1 MTGEDW
7 VRGFCIK
14 VGKELASD
22 LYQELFLILCEKPES
37 WIVEKYESGYWAGFV
52 SRIILNQFYGKR
64 TSFEKNFL
72 RPIGMEDT
80 SQVEI
85 AHEDEPYTEHHQ
97 EAIDAVLEKCDWYE
111 SRIWE
116 LWSKGDDNIR
126 PRSARAIARVTD
138 ISRQEILRV
147 VNELKIK
154 INDEYLVRNNRSQL
168 SLHDI
173 CLRDR
178 LEGED

>member
-1 MTGEDW
+1 
-7 VRGFCIK
+7 
-14 VGKELASD
+14 
-22 LYQELFLILCEKPES
+22 
-37 WIVEKYESGYWAGFV
+37 
-52 SRIILNQFYGKR
+52 
-64 TSFEKNFL
+64 
-72 RPIGMEDT
+72 MEDT

-154 INDEYLVRNNRSQL
+154 INDEYLVRNYRSQL
-168 SLHDI
+168 LSNHF

>member
-1 MTGEDW
+1 MTREEW

-14 VGKELASD
+14 VGKDLASD
-22 LYQELFLILCEKPES
+22 LYQELFLILCEKSEA
-37 WIVEKYESGYWAGFV
+37 WIVEKYNSGYWAGFV
-52 SRIILNQFYGKR
+52 SRIILNQYYGKR

-72 RPIGMEDT
+72 RPIALEDT
-80 SQVEI
+80 SEVQIEC
-85 AHEDEPYTEHHQ
+85 EDEPYTEFHQ
-97 EAIDAVLEKCDWYE
+97 ESIDAVLEKCDWYE
-111 SRIWE
+111 QRIWE
-116 LWSKGDDNIR
+116 LWSKGDHNIR

-154 INDEYLVRNNRSQL
+154 INDEYLIRNSRSEL
-168 SLHDI
+168 LGNHFR
-173 CLRDR
+173 LRDR